1 MPDLR
6 QDLYLIADEMR
17 GMATIHKRFAENVYH
32 AERADHL
39 MQLAAK
45 VAALADE
52 NPPEIVQQIF
62 NGDPWLRFSPAIG
75 ADAAVFNPA
84 GEILL
89 IQRKDNAHWAMPG
102 GLVEIGQTLAQ
113 AALRELWEE
122 AGLRGRAVRLLGIFD
137 GRQWG
142 SRFKVH
148 LVHPVFLVECDDL
161 TPSPG
166 IESLDA
172 RFFSRNALP
181 TEMHA
186 GHELRVPKCF
196 DLVQQPTTYF
206 DPADSYTGDLPLH
219 QRPQS

>member
-1 MPDLR
+1 MTDLK
-6 QDLYLIADEMR
+6 QELYLIADEMR
-17 GMATIHKRFAENVYH
+17 GMATLHKMFADNVYH
-32 AERADHL
+32 VERADHL

-45 VAALADE
+45 VASLVDE
-52 NPPEIVQQIF
+52 NQPEIVQQLF

-122 AGLRGRAVRLLGIFD
+122 AGLRGRVVRLLRVFD
-137 GRQWG
+137 GRHWE
-142 SRFKVH
+142 SRTKVH
-148 LVHPVFLVECDDL
+148 LVHPVFLIECDDL

-172 RFFSRNALP
+172 RFFNRNELP
-181 TEMHA
+181 KEMHA

-196 DLVQQPTTYF
+196 DLVKQPDTYF
-206 DPADSYTGDLPLH
+206 DPADSYTVDLPLH